1 MFYVSINK
9 LPDCHANT
17 VSSLSIIPQINHFYY
32 FTSLRGLQD
41 VENHYAHLRDIEL
54 RTGRNIPDL
63 RFPVYYSLYNWTG
76 EHEITKLIKK
86 NLLRIQRKRHK
97 NKHKKT

>member
-1 MFYVSINK
+1 MSINK

-17 VSSLSIIPQINHFYY
+17 VSSLYIIPQINHFYY

-54 RTGRNIPDL
+54 RTGRNITDL

-76 EHEITKLIKK
+76 EHEITKPIKK
-86 NLLRIQRKRHK
+86 ICFESREKDTKTSTKRHE
-97 NKHKKT
+97 